1 LLTSVHPAFTCSDQ
15 ALHLGSLRSKWRAD
29 VACEGSNFWRG
40 TAVNRTPLRR
50 AAAPAAI
57 ALSLAVVA
65 AACGGDDDS
74 GSSSGGESVSGSV
87 SVSGSSTVAPISSL
101 VAEEFQGENEGVDI
115 AVDDPGT
122 GDGFALFCDG
132 QTDVSDA
139 SRPIEPGPEEVGL
152 CKKNG
157 IEYVELEIGFDGM
170 SVMTNPNNEAVEC
183 LSFADLYALIGPE
196 AEGFENWSDA
206 QDLASELGSS
216 TEFPDETL
224 DLTGPGT
231 ESGTYDSFVEI
242 ALTPIAE
249 EQGLPE
255 DQLETTRPD
264 YASSADD
271 NVIVSNIEA
280 SDYSLGWVGFA
291 FAENAGDS
299 VKEIPVS
306 ADPDGECVEPSAE
319 TIADGSYPLSRSL
332 YIYVNKAKAEQN
344 EAVAAYV
351 DYYLENLSEWVEGTG
366 YVPLPE
372 DQASET
378 MSAWEGR

>member
-1 LLTSVHPAFTCSDQ
+1 VI
-15 ALHLGSLRSKWRAD
+15 
-29 VACEGSNFWRG
+29 
-40 TAVNRTPLRR
+40 RTPLRR

-57 ALSLAVVA
+57 ALSLALVA
-65 AACGGDDDS
+65 AACGDDDDD
-74 GSSSGGESVSGSV
+74 GGSGGSGDVSGTV
-87 SVSGSSTVAPISSL
+87 NISGSSTVAPISSL
-101 VAEEFQGENEGVDI
+101 VAEEFQAENEGVDI

-122 GDGFALFCDG
+122 GDGFALFCEG
-132 QTDVSDA
+132 QTDISDA

-170 SVMTNPNNEAVEC
+170 SVLTNPNNDAVEC

-196 AEGFENWSDA
+196 SEGFENWSDA
-206 QDLASELGSS
+206 QELASQLGSS
-216 TEFPDETL
+216 TEFPDEPL

-231 ESGTYDSFVEI
+231 ESGTYDSFIEI
-242 ALTPIAE
+242 ALTDIAE
-249 EQGLPE
+249 AQGLPE

-271 NVIVSNIEA
+271 NTIISNIEA
-280 SDYSLGWVGFA
+280 SDTSLGWVGFA

-299 VKEIPVS
+299 VKELAISEEPG
-306 ADPDGECVEPSAE
+306 GECVEPSAE

-332 YIYVNKAKAEQN
+332 YIYVNKAKAADN
-344 EAVAAYV
+344 EAVSAYV
-351 DYYLENLSEWVEGTG
+351 DFYLENLSEWVEATG

-378 MSAWEGR
+378 MSAWESQ